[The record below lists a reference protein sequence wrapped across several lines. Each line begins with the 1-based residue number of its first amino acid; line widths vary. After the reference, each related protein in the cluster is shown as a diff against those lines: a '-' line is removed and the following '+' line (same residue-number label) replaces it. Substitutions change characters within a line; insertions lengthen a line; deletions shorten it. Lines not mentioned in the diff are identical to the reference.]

1 MASVANLLL
10 GPPDLMPPGGDWA
23 VGSVAATVGA
33 VWVAALPGFAGR
45 VVVEKVEGPS
55 TRAPGRAHR
64 LADGG
69 ASAEGGHRVAL
80 LPGLC
85 DQLDPL
91 ATPPAVSPRHGTGLG
106 AHVQSATMG
115 TTNG

>member
-69 ASAEGGHRVAL
+69 ASFEGISAYWQTVVRGLFLLIVVVLQSRLAL
-80 LPGLC
+80 RRG
-85 DQLDPL
+85 
-91 ATPPAVSPRHGTGLG
+91 AGT
-106 AHVQSATMG
+106 S
-115 TTNG
+115 